1 MKLLVY
7 IERINLLNKLIKQ
20 GRTGNPDDLSKRLG
34 LSTSRLHRIIEE
46 LRLNGA
52 PIAYSRQLRTYY
64 YESGYDISIS
74 ASFNPIDDYEGV
86 RVSGGF
92 ILGNSGNMS
101 ILTCWHKEDTTAYS
115 YGYIA

>member
-20 GRTGNPDDLSKRLG
+20 KRTGSPNELSTRLG

-52 PIAYSRQLRTYY
+52 PIAYSRQLQTYY
-64 YESGYDISIS
+64 YESGFDISIS
-74 ASFNPIDDYEGV
+74 ASFNPIDDQERV
-86 RVSGGF
+86 RISGGSH
-92 ILGNSGNMS
+92 LRKSENMPTITRFQNENLIDFS
-101 ILTCWHKEDTTAYS
+101 YTYTA
-115 YGYIA
+115 